1 MLLQAVPQGGL
12 PACPFHRGVVCHAA
26 ESAAPDNPLMAPIH
40 SRAGGK
46 RAAAVERMALTRSQL
61 IDDLLALDAELLR
74 LEAGGVEE
82 EAIQIVLEHAVNS
95 STRTV
100 DQRDR
105 LWWWGQFYA
114 VMDHHSAR
122 LMLLSVIPRTL

>member
-1 MLLQAVPQGGL
+1 
-12 PACPFHRGVVCHAA
+12 
-26 ESAAPDNPLMAPIH
+26 MASIH

-46 RAAAVERMALTRSQL
+46 RAAVERMALTRSQL